1 MTKQL
6 TYAELPLTND
16 PYQVF
21 TVDLA
26 PDGLPLHACIEIRY
40 LSGPDRWVI
49 SVWDNAESVLLVNQ
63 VPLVCSYGFPLDLL
77 FPFRGLRNGKGIG
90 SMFLVRATD
99 NPTSP
104 DPAAGNLTE
113 FSLLYG
119 DLMIPPE
126 DAEDG

>member
-26 PDGLPLHACIEIRY
+26 PDGVPLHARVEIRF
-40 LSGPDRWVI
+40 LSGPDLWTV
-49 SVWDNAESVLLVNQ
+49 SVWDNADSSLLVNQ
-63 VPLVCSYGFPLDLL
+63 VPLVCSYGYPLDLL
-77 FPFRGLRNGKGIG
+77 YPFRGLRDGVGIG
-90 SMFLVRATD
+90 SMFLIRATD
-99 NPTSP
+99 NPSSP

-119 DLMIPPE
+119 DMLVPPE
-126 DAEDG
+126 DADNG